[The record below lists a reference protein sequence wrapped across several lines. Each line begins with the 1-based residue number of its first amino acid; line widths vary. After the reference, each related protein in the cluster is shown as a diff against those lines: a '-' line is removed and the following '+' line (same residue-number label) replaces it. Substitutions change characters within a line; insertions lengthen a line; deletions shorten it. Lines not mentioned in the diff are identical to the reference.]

1 MVLGKVKVPW
11 KCKQFI
17 DDICGI
23 LHRFNIKLLV
33 GLVLGSFCF
42 GLVHVAGGLL
52 RPAGF
57 GLFTCTVHVHSLFNA
72 AAGPHSSVI
81 FYLQLGFDGLLPGF
95 SAGLRQL
102 SFLMVSAGS
111 WSAAWPS
118 LQAATV
124 AEHCSHNR
132 SRELPGSCYSCFSAV
147 IMLPSQLV
155 SASHGFASV
164 SWLWISFSC
173 CSPLFQLAQ
182 LCFGSNS
189 CFHTV
194 AHGVQLDS
202 QLDFNWVLAGF
213 PAGFMQLFR
222 SLLSLPACPSWFSC
236 SWSPHLLS
244 AGALW
249 IVSSAELSAGFNGS
263 PAGISADS
271 HLFYGL
277 CAFACPDAAW
287 IKANFGLSL
296 FVQAILLLLD
306 DLTATLVQQ
315 CHQFKFTV
323 QRIIETAGDNEALLF
338 EALNVND
345 EIQKVLSNYEEMIKS
360 SGIPREPEPAMIP
373 IAVEPD
379 ESPRLGKEESL
390 IRKPGGKIRAKL
402 VLELNGVG
410 GVVIDEGSAGEAG
423 KAAAQSGMR
432 KSIYCPCPA
441 GDTPSSAR
449 LFDAIVSGCIPIIIS
464 DELELPF
471 EGILDYRK
479 IALFVSSSDAVQ
491 PGSLL
496 KFLRSVSPAQIRA
509 MQMNL
514 AKLSRHFLYSHP
526 AQPMGP
532 EDLIWRML
540 AGKLVNIKLHTRRS
554 QRVVKESRNLCTCD
568 CKRANFTSPA
578 LLS

>member
-1 MVLGKVKVPW
+1 VLVGMVLGKVKVPW
-11 KCKQFI
+11 KYKQFI

-23 LHRFNIKLLV
+23 LHRFNIKVSHIFREANGLADFLASYAVNEACCFEFLGTDSLPIAGKMRLHHDQLSLSTLRRQMILVDSTCRQLDTVDVRLNGRQEQLPLLV

-124 AEHCSHNR
+124 AGDCSR
-132 SRELPGSCYSCFSAV
+132 DCSRDLPGSCCSCFSAV

-173 CSPLFQLAQ
+173 CSPRFQLTQ
-182 LCFGSNS
+182 LCFGSFG

-202 QLDFNWVLAGF
+202 QLDFQRLLCSYLAGSAA
-213 PAGFMQLFR
+213 AGLLTF
-222 SLLSLPACPSWFSC
+222 SLLGLYGLSL
-236 SWSPHLLS
+236 L
-244 AGALW
+244 
-249 IVSSAELSAGFNGS
+249 VSAGFNGS
-263 PAGISADS
+263 PAGISAVS
-271 HLFYGL
+271 HPFYGL

-296 FVQAILLLLD
+296 FVQAILLLLYNRLDVCDDAQLSVAFYAFFSPFLGKNVYEYVAVGVYSFLALCVFVLYVRCRAIDPADPGILTEAAETPAYGLQNDTDLRGIASSREEPSKAGLENGGKSDRCGSSGCSKIVGLVCGFFAWEDCRKDEDLFAQQTGEEDALFCTLCNAED

-315 CHQFKFTV
+315 CHQSQFTV

-338 EALNVND
+338 EAL
-345 EIQKVLSNYEEMIKS
+345 
-360 SGIPREPEPAMIP
+360 
-373 IAVEPD
+373 
-379 ESPRLGKEESL
+379 
-390 IRKPGGKIRAKL
+390 AK
-402 VLELNGVG
+402 
-410 GVVIDEGSAGEAG
+410 
-423 KAAAQSGMR
+423 
-432 KSIYCPCPA
+432 
-441 GDTPSSAR
+441 
-449 LFDAIVSGCIPIIIS
+449 
-464 DELELPF
+464 
-471 EGILDYRK
+471 
-479 IALFVSSSDAVQ
+479 
-491 PGSLL
+491 
-496 KFLRSVSPAQIRA
+496 
-509 MQMNL
+509 
-514 AKLSRHFLYSHP
+514 
-526 AQPMGP
+526 
-532 EDLIWRML
+532 
-540 AGKLVNIKLHTRRS
+540 
-554 QRVVKESRNLCTCD
+554 
-568 CKRANFTSPA
+568 KRP
-578 LLS
+578 